1 MNQIF
6 YDNLYRTECVS
17 NIIKG
22 TPFQNIQLYLKFSQY
37 YFYIYSNINHRNYNR
52 NLSKSFKIKREEEI
66 FFPSYCW
73 NIKKCKKRR
82 S

>member
-22 TPFQNIQLYLKFSQY
+22 TPFQNIQLYLKFSQLFLY
-37 YFYIYSNINHRNYNR
+37 
-52 NLSKSFKIKREEEI
+52 L
-66 FFPSYCW
+66 
-73 NIKKCKKRR
+73 
-82 S
+82 